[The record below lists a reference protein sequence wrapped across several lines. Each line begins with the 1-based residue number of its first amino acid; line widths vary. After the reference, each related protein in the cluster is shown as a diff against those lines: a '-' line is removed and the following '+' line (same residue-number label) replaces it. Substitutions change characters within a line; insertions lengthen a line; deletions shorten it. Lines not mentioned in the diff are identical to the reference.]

1 MTSSKKE
8 KISKLLIEIK
18 KRKKNRQRKLI
29 IVVSVLVIAIL
40 MLLSKCS
47 CDNQVPP
54 MPKKL
59 ELVKTPMPRLT
70 RVLPPVI
77 KTEKIKAKHLRP
89 IFEQGNERVQE
100 WLEQF
105 RIQAGARTSRMSVC
119 LGDKPN
125 GAMKWTAYVV
135 HKTGEVQSQNIEALG
150 QTAPFS
156 DEEKKCFTDIL
167 TLPAYKF
174 DVKAFNEMSKFT
186 QEKRTGS
193 SVSMVFEF

>member
-1 MTSSKKE
+1 MTNSKKE
-8 KISKLLIEIK
+8 KISKLLLEIK
-18 KRKKNRQRKLI
+18 KRKRSRQRKLI
-29 IVVSVLVIAIL
+29 FVVSVAIIAIV
-40 MLLSKCS
+40 MLLSRCS
-47 CDNQVPP
+47 CENQLPP
-54 MPKKL
+54 LPKKP
-59 ELVKTPMPRLT
+59 EPVKTPVPRFT
-70 RVLPPVI
+70 RVLPLVI

-89 IFEQGNERVQE
+89 VFEQGNERVQE

-125 GAMKWTAYVV
+125 GAMKWTAYIV
-135 HKTGEVQSQNIEALG
+135 HKSGEVQSQNIEALG

-167 TLPAYKF
+167 TIPTYKF